1 MIEPAANG
9 PPSHEPSDTVPYV
22 HKVGIPPKE
31 ELLKEFKLG
40 VKETFFVDDP
50 LQQVKDRPRHYN
62 LQKFKG
68 DIVGGLT
75 IASLSIP
82 QDVAYAK
89 LAKLDPQYG
98 LDSSFAPPLIYAFMA
113 SHSLQHSLLEP
124 LKPLSDSLAPLL
136 SVIISTFLVYI
147 TRADEHGVAITNFVS
162 EIRKSPFLKVKHIK
176 KGFNPSSAKEIFFP
190 GDYLAKGF
198 KIGVALGMVTLTEA
212 AAIART
218 FVAMKDY
225 QIARNKEMVALGSMN
240 MIGSLTSCYIT
251 TGKKISRVWN
261 SLTNRCGIFLPINC
275 ELYVGLLNS
284 GLKHC
289 YVNYCF
295 TDTLILITPL
305 FKYTPNT
312 ILASIII
319 SAVVG
324 PVDINAMILI
334 WKIDKF
340 DFLACLGAF
349 LGVVFASVAIGLLIA
364 VSISFAKIF
373 FQVTRLR
380 TAILGKLPR
389 TRWNAAIYFSNSNYV
404 KERILRWLANE
415 EESLKE
421 KNQSKIEF
429 LIIETSSV
437 MDIDTSGIHALEE
450 LHTELLK
457 RKIFGLASLLEFKE
471 ILLTSSARRC
481 TSV

>member
-251 TGKKISRVWN
+251 T
-261 SLTNRCGIFLPINC
+261 
-275 ELYVGLLNS
+275 
-284 GLKHC
+284 
-289 YVNYCF
+289 
-295 TDTLILITPL
+295 
-305 FKYTPNT
+305 
-312 ILASIII
+312 
-319 SAVVG
+319 VVG

-364 VSISFAKIF
+364 YFG
-373 FQVTRLR
+373 R
-380 TAILGKLPR
+380 AILSDDGM
-389 TRWNAAIYFSNSNYV
+389 V
-404 KERILRWLANE
+404 KFFRILRWLANE